1 MDGMLADKPVDAAV
15 TAITAAVE
23 GEDLTLECGA
33 TSTSLPRDH
42 NLALQV
48 QWFDSAGTLVTGGQD
63 KVEDQG
69 TRLVVRSIQRHD
81 NGLKFLCRAS
91 DGLDMWSEQSQPY
104 TIVPECEL
112 SWFVYLSVCTAVC
125 VWGGGEAVHSLISL
139 L

>member
-1 MDGMLADKPVDAAV
+1 MLADKPVDAAV
-15 TAITAAVE
+15 TASTVAVE

-42 NLALQV
+42 NLTRQV
-48 QWFDSAGTLVTGGQD
+48 QWFDSAGTLVTSGQD
-63 KVEDQG
+63 RVEDQG

-81 NGLKFLCRAS
+81 NGLKFSCRAS
-91 DGLDMWSEQSQPY
+91 DGLDMWSELSQPY

-125 VWGGGEAVHSLISL
+125 VWGGGRLCTH
-139 L
+139 